1 MAHGLIEADDAH
13 GILPPLRLALT
24 RMGAA
29 IARAKGTGEGWLH

>member
-13 GILPPLRLALT
+13 GIPPPLRQALT
-24 RMGAA
+24 RMGAT